1 MYECES
7 WTIKKAEHQRIDAFK
22 LWCWRRLLRVPWKAR
37 RSNQSIL
44 KEISPEY
51 SLDAEAEAPILWPP
65 NAKSWLTGKDPDAG
79 KDWGQE
85 QKGATEDEMLGWHQ
99 LSGHEFEQTQK
110 TVKDSKAWHATVH
123 GVAKSL
129 TRLNTTTTSTTTINF
144 WTFSSPQKVYSLY
157 GTFGVPTR
165 CFLTEIQ
172 ISYGQS
178 FWYFERRQYGIRICR
193 ILRETDTQGKLEVAN

>member
-1 MYECES
+1 MWEMDHKED
-7 WTIKKAEHQRIDAFK
+7 WAPKTLDGP
-22 LWCWRRLLRVPWKAR
+22 LDW
-37 RSNQSIL
+37 
-44 KEISPEY
+44 KEIKPVNPKGNQLWIFIERT
-51 SLDAEAEAPILWPP
+51 DVEAYAPILWSP
-65 NAKSWLTGKDPDAG
+65 NVKRWLTGKDPDAG

-110 TVKDSKAWHATVH
+110 TVKDSTAWHATVH

-129 TRLNTTTTSTTTINF
+129 TRLNNTTTTTTTINF
-144 WTFSSPQKVYSLY
+144 RTFSSPQKVYSLY

-178 FWYFERRQYGIRICR
+178 FWYFERCQYGIRICR
-193 ILRETDTQGKLEVAN
+193 ILRETVTQGKLEVAN